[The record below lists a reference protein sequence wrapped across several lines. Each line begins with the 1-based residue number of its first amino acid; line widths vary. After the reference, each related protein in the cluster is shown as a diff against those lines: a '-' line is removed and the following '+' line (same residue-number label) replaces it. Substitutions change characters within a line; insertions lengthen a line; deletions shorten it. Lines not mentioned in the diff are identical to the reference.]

1 MNLVIKNDEAQK
13 LATRL
18 AQVSGES
25 VESVVVA
32 ALREK
37 AERDLHTARPDR
49 RGIAEQ
55 LMHLGAQSASW
66 PDKDTRTAEEI
77 LGYDENGLPT

>member
-1 MNLVIKNDEAQK
+1 MDLIIKSDEAEH

-18 AQVSGES
+18 AQASGES
-25 VESVVVA
+25 IEDVVTS

-37 AERDLHTARPDR
+37 VERDLQSPPKDR
-49 RGIAEQ
+49 RGIAEK
-55 LMHLGAQSASW
+55 LMALSAISAAW

>member
-1 MNLVIKNDEAQK
+1 MNLIIKSDEARK

-18 AQVSGES
+18 AEASGDSIDQVVTE
-25 VESVVVA
+25 

-37 AERDLHTARPDR
+37 ANRELQVAPTDR
-49 RGIAEQ
+49 SGIAEK
-55 LMHLGAQSASW
+55 LLEIGRRYSTL
-66 PDKDTRTAEEI
+66 PDKDTRTADEI